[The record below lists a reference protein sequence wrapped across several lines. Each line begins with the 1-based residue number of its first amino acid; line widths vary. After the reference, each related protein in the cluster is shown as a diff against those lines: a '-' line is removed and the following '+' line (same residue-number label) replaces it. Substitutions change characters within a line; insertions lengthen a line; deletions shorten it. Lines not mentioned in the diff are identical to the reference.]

1 MAIRLED
8 HKMIV
13 SDYGL
18 EVVPYDI
25 AIKAVQEALEQDD
38 MHQSQLTLQ
47 AELKKIRK
55 AFEK

>member
-13 SDYGL
+13 SDYGI

-47 AELKKIRK
+47 AELKKLRK

>member
-18 EVVPYDI
+18 EVVPYNI
-25 AIKAVQEALEQDD
+25 AVKAVQEALEQDD

>member
-8 HKMIV
+8 HKMFI

-25 AIKAVQEALEQDD
+25 AVKAVQEAIEQDD
-38 MHQSQLTLQ
+38 LHQSQLTLQ

>member
-8 HKMIV
+8 HKMFI
-13 SDYGL
+13 SDYRL

-25 AIKAVQEALEQDD
+25 AVKAVQEAIEQDD
-38 MHQSQLTLQ
+38 LYQSQFTLQ

>member
-13 SDYGL
+13 SDYGI

-25 AIKAVQEALEQDD
+25 AVKAVQEALEQDD

>member
-1 MAIRLED
+1 
-8 HKMIV
+8 
-13 SDYGL
+13 L

-25 AIKAVQEALEQDD
+25 AVKAVQEALEQDD

-47 AELKKIRK
+47 TELKKIRK

>member
-25 AIKAVQEALEQDD
+25 AVKAVQEALEQDD